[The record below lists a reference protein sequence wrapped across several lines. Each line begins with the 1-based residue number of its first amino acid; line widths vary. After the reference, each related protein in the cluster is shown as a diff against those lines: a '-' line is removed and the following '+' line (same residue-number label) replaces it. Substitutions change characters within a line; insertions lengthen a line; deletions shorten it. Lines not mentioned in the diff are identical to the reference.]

1 MTSLAE
7 MKGCNGISMPFGMY
21 RLISIDDADW
31 KEVITRGVWISQY
44 SDSRDLNQ
52 ATVTAKAQTK
62 FHPQS
67 YFEHG
72 SAISMY

>member
-1 MTSLAE
+1 MTALAE

-44 SDSRDLNQ
+44 SDSRDLDQ
-52 ATVTAKAQTK
+52 AQQKRK
-62 FHPQS
+62 PNFIHNRIL
-67 YFEHG
+67 EHG

>member
-31 KEVITRGVWISQY
+31 KEVITRVNITIST
-44 SDSRDLNQ
+44 RI
-52 ATVTAKAQTK
+52 AGIWTK
-62 FHPQS
+62 LGKPQQKRKPNYHPQS
-67 YFEHG
+67 YFG
-72 SAISMY
+72 TW

>member
-1 MTSLAE
+1 MTALAE

-44 SDSRDLNQ
+44 TRI
-52 ATVTAKAQTK
+52 AGIWTK
-62 FHPQS
+62 PS
-67 YFEHG
+67 PK
-72 SAISMY
+72 S

>member
-44 SDSRDLNQ
+44 SDSRDLDQ
-52 ATVTAKAQTK
+52 ASK
-62 FHPQS
+62 PQ
-67 YFEHG
+67 
-72 SAISMY
+72 